1 VIDFKK
7 GHPLP
12 LMSASMGALI
22 LLCLTAC
29 AHMGEVGDTPKL
41 TFKGRKILVMPMRDM
56 AQIYGENKSVISPL
70 TGKYFTTGMVMEG
83 SEKLL
88 TDELVTFIKDRPD
101 YLYFPI
107 SQGEGEAASL
117 MTNNHGGLWD
127 KQFFAEMGRS
137 LKADAV
143 LTGCIYRFQERVGTR
158 HSVDIPAS
166 VEFDL
171 HLIDSVNG
179 SIVWSGF
186 YNETQQSLSENFLN
200 IKTFIKRKGRWITAE
215 EMAVSG
221 LLDVLRTFPDYG
233 YNTGN

>member
-29 AHMGEVGDTPKL
+29 AHMGEIGDTPKL

-70 TGKYFTTGMVMEG
+70 TGKYFMTGMVMEG
-83 SEKLL
+83 SETLL

-107 SQGEGEAASL
+107 SQGEGEAATRMINLSAGAL
-117 MTNNHGGLWD
+117 ATSGDAKRFLLKDGVRYSHILDPTTGWPVLDSPHAVTVAAGSCLEAGMLATLAMLKGAG
-127 KQFFAEMGRS
+127 AES
-137 LKADAV
+137 FLKKEKARCWV
-143 LTGCIYRFQERVGTR
+143 QRGT
-158 HSVDIPAS
+158 
-166 VEFDL
+166 
-171 HLIDSVNG
+171 
-179 SIVWSGF
+179 
-186 YNETQQSLSENFLN
+186 
-200 IKTFIKRKGRWITAE
+200 
-215 EMAVSG
+215 
-221 LLDVLRTFPDYG
+221 
-233 YNTGN
+233 